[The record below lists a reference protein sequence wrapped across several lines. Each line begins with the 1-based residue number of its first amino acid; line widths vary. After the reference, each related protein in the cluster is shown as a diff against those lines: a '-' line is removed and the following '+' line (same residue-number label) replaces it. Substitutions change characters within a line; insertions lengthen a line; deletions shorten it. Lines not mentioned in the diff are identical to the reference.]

1 MAGGVVAAPDLV
13 NMKMMNVMLSS
24 YKLSMEVVDHEVLHP
39 QLSPLTGVWLDP
51 TQTNQSLLVFAS
63 SSCNI

>member
-13 NMKMMNVMLSS
+13 NMEMMNLMFSS
-24 YKLSMEVVDHEVLHP
+24 YKLSMKIVELLHP

-51 TQTNQSLLVFAS
+51 TQKSKLISVYIQQL
-63 SSCNI
+63 